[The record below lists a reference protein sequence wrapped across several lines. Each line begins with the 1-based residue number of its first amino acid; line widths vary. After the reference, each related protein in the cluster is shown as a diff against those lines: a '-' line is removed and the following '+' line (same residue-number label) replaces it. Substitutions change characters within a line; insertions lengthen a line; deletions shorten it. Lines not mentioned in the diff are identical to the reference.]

1 MGWLNEVA
9 GYVQPLTTQSLHC
22 LLLHP
27 HAVGCCMG
35 FSYQV
40 SNDTINSFQDQSSD
54 PVSSYMLV
62 PCS

>member
-9 GYVQPLTTQSLHC
+9 GYVQPLTTQSLRC

-27 HAVGCCMG
+27 HAGGCCMG

-40 SNDTINSFQDQSSD
+40 SNDTVNSSR
-54 PVSSYMLV
+54 PIL
-62 PCS
+62 